1 MTIERASHGTL
12 IIELGSTDAEK
23 LAKRVIHDAQAARST
38 LLTFAYHLNE
48 AWYDARNDFRV
59 PAPPGKES

>member
-1 MTIERASHGTL
+1 MTIERASDGSL
-12 IIELGSTDAEK
+12 ILELASMDAAT

-48 AWYDARNDFRV
+48 AWYDARNDFRL
-59 PAPPGKES
+59 PAPTGTDS